1 MEKLKATL
9 NKLKLN
15 LKNENL
21 SEEVLNNLYNVYPFN
36 RLEYIISH
44 LLAEKI
50 ISLDDYLQI
59 RSDYIKRNKFLDL
72 FEITSP
78 RGFGEIWAQRHL
90 NQLVQELE
98 IPSKKYDNTYHGEY
112 DFFLPIQD
120 YGIKIEVKAS
130 RAVDAKSNESL
141 VMKALSYD
149 SKKQFNMNFQQ
160 LKPSCC
166 DVFVWIGV
174 WTDKILYWVL
184 SSKDV
189 INHAE
194 YSKNQHGKGFK
205 EVPEGQLWI
214 TNKNIN
220 SFQKYEVTPSDL
232 LTMIILK
239 GNLINR

>member
-15 LKNENL
+15 LKHENL

-36 RLEYIISH
+36 SFEYIISH

-112 DFFLPIQD
+112 DFFSLF
-120 YGIKIEVKAS
+120 KITE
-130 RAVDAKSNESL
+130 
-141 VMKALSYD
+141 
-149 SKKQFNMNFQQ
+149 
-160 LKPSCC
+160 
-166 DVFVWIGV
+166 
-174 WTDKILYWVL
+174 
-184 SSKDV
+184 
-189 INHAE
+189 
-194 YSKNQHGKGFK
+194 
-205 EVPEGQLWI
+205 
-214 TNKNIN
+214 
-220 SFQKYEVTPSDL
+220 
-232 LTMIILK
+232 
-239 GNLINR
+239 